1 MREATVRSLRRRN
14 RAVVLRHVVLNQTT
28 TRAAIASECDLSL
41 STVNNVLADL
51 MQEGLVQENGSLP
64 SDGGRPIA
72 RICVAPEGA
81 TMIGVDV
88 GEQGVTVELFDLCL
102 SKVDRV
108 FRELP
113 RTHATPERVARA
125 VTEAVGAIRTANPGF
140 ERTLIGAGLG
150 LPGVVDPDVDGDV
163 TLFAQSLGWQPIRVS
178 ELFGDVGV
186 PIFADN
192 GAKTLAMAEMWF
204 GAARGVRHS
213 IVALIGR
220 GIGAGV
226 ISDGRLLRGLSS
238 AGEWGHTKIS
248 LDGPLCPCG
257 SAGCLEAYAGGGA
270 VMRRWQEAGGLVS
283 GPQEQVLSKLIEA
296 ATGGD
301 AAAVRV
307 LDQTI
312 EALAVGL
319 ANLVN
324 LFSPEQIVIGGWAG
338 LRLFEARGAEMTRL
352 VRHFALG
359 HPGDQCRI
367 EPCRFGDDAIALG
380 AALLPL
386 EQLIE
391 GTLRPSNVKA

>member
-1 MREATVRSLRRRN
+1 
-14 RAVVLRHVVLNQTT
+14 
-28 TRAAIASECDLSL
+28 
-41 STVNNVLADL
+41 
-51 MQEGLVQENGSLP
+51 
-64 SDGGRPIA
+64 
-72 RICVAPEGA
+72 
-81 TMIGVDV
+81 
-88 GEQGVTVELFDLCL
+88 
-102 SKVDRV
+102 
-108 FRELP
+108 
-113 RTHATPERVARA
+113 
-125 VTEAVGAIRTANPGF
+125 
-140 ERTLIGAGLG
+140 
-150 LPGVVDPDVDGDV
+150 
-163 TLFAQSLGWQPIRVS
+163 
-178 ELFGDVGV
+178 
-186 PIFADN
+186 
-192 GAKTLAMAEMWF
+192 
-204 GAARGVRHS
+204 
-213 IVALIGR
+213 
-220 GIGAGV
+220 
-226 ISDGRLLRGLSS
+226 
-238 AGEWGHTKIS
+238 
-248 LDGPLCPCG
+248 
-257 SAGCLEAYAGGGA
+257 
-270 VMRRWQEAGGLVS
+270 VS